1 MGNVVIVNESFL
13 SALQLFFMNP
23 LNQVVFLPLF
33 GAIAIM
39 FFPKDRPRAIKAFSL
54 IIGIA
59 TVILSVFALAV
70 PTFSIRPLPFITN
83 SPGLGYTLLVLFII
97 VAAFLISFIY
107 KSALPKFSSTWVYI
121 LSIATSIVI
130 LLGIFFLKIGFVT
143 VFSPDLQIPNHWFD
157 VEWIPL
163 LKVHYTVGIDGLSL
177 PLFLLTSFV
186 GLMAL
191 IGSFSIKFRE
201 KEYFVLFLI
210 LEFAMLGVFVALD
223 YFLFYVFWEIMLVP
237 MYFLIAIW
245 GGKRKEYAAI
255 KFFLYTLFGSVFMLI
270 CIIAMRL
277 ITSYDIGSWNM
288 LEIADSVALLGQ
300 SSLVRTLLFV
310 GLIVGFAIKVP
321 MFPFHTWLPDAHV
334 EAPTAIS
341 VILAGVLLKMGT
353 YGFLRVAWPTFPD
366 VAKELGPFIA
376 VLSVIAIIYGA
387 LVAMAQA
394 DLKKLIAYSSVS
406 HMGYM
411 TLGISV
417 MSQDGINGAI
427 MLMCAHGLSTGAL
440 FLLVG
445 VIYDRA
451 HTKQIADLGGLYN
464 QMPQYTGMMSLA
476 AFTSLGLP
484 GLVGFWG
491 EFLILKGTFQ
501 APEAFWMGIEV
512 PGFGTGLVFF
522 RWMAVIAAI
531 GMILTAGY
539 LLWMI
544 ERVFLGK
551 AKERWN
557 HLKDLSTREW
567 WSLAPLGVFMVIFG
581 VYPKPLMDLFSSFS
595 AMMSARLLG

>member
-1 MGNVVIVNESFL
+1 MGNVVLANEGFL
-13 SALQLFFMNP
+13 SALVLFFKNP
-23 LNQVVFLPLF
+23 LNSVVFLPLL
-33 GAIAIM
+33 GAIIIM
-39 FFPKDRPRAIKAFSL
+39 FFPKNKPSSIKAFALTISTVTFLMSL
-54 IIGIA
+54 LVLAVPRFKIAPLPILQTNPTVGYITLAIVIGVLA
-59 TVILSVFALAV
+59 FILSFTFEACMKKTKKSLVYALSFAVSLVAALAV
-70 PTFSIRPLPFITN
+70 FFVRVTLETN
-83 SPGLGYTLLVLFII
+83 
-97 VAAFLISFIY
+97 
-107 KSALPKFSSTWVYI
+107 
-121 LSIATSIVI
+121 
-130 LLGIFFLKIGFVT
+130 
-143 VFSPDLQIPNHWFD
+143 FSPDIMNHVFD

-163 LKVHYTVGIDGLSL
+163 LGVHYSVGIDGLSM

-186 GLMAL
+186 CLMACVA
-191 IGSFSIKFRE
+191 SFSISFRE

-210 LEFAMLGVFVALD
+210 LEFSMLGVFIALD

-245 GGKRKEYAAI
+245 GGARKEYAAI

-270 CIIAMRL
+270 AIIAMRL
-277 ITSYDIGSWNM
+277 ISSYDVNSWGIIDISNS
-288 LEIADSVALLGQ
+288 IALLGQ
-300 SSLVRTLLFV
+300 DSLVRTLLFIA
-310 GLIVGFAIKVP
+310 LILGFAIKVP

-353 YGFLRVAWPTFPD
+353 YGFLRIAWPTFPD
-366 VAKELGPFIA
+366 IAKELGPIIA

-411 TLGISV
+411 TLGICV
-417 MSQDGINGAI
+417 MNTDGINGAVI
-427 MLMCAHGLSTGAL
+427 QMCAHGLSTGAL
-440 FLLVG
+440 FMLVG
-445 VIYDRA
+445 VIYDRT
-451 HTKQIADLGGLYN
+451 HTRLIADLGGLYN

-484 GLVGFWG
+484 GLMGFWG
-491 EFLILKGTFQ
+491 EFLIIKGTFQ
-501 APEAFWMGIEV
+501 APEEFWMGIAV
-512 PGFGTGLVFF
+512 PLFGNGLVFF

-544 ERVFLGK
+544 ERVYLGK
-551 AKERWN
+551 RKERWN
-557 HLKDLSTREW
+557 ALSDLTTREW
-567 WSLAPLGVFMVIFG
+567 WSLAPLGVFMVVFG
-581 VYPKPLMDLFSSFS
+581 VYPKPLMDLFSAFS
-595 AMMSARLLG
+595 AAMSARLLG